1 MGVHSFVVCIQ
12 GYECVN
18 IKCVCV
24 CQLCHSFPVKY
35 RAILEII
42 TPHDPGFDRTSSI
55 SVAMSSYDIMF
66 SFSDFN
72 IGAPKNR
79 QAS

>member
-1 MGVHSFVVCIQ
+1 MCKYKV
-12 GYECVN
+12 
-18 IKCVCV
+18 CVCV
-24 CQLCHSFPVKY
+24 STVPFFSSEIQSYFRDNHSS
-35 RAILEII
+35 
-42 TPHDPGFDRTSSI
+42 RTSSI